1 MGPVSLIIVLYYVKG
16 KEKER
21 KIIPTHW
28 FLNSFFF
35 LQQHNQPF
43 VTLKPNIMAALA
55 NIVSGPTVRIFAD
68 DLTGACDAAL
78 PFHLRGVSSQK
89 TVVLLPEHKRTGAPL
104 KYDESFLAGA
114 GVVAATSESR
124 NVAGDQAARRQ
135 QQVFQE
141 LVEAYGPAGRGCLL
155 YKKVDSTIR
164 GNIGSELAVL
174 MDLHDAKWAFLAP
187 AYVQCGR
194 TTIGGQQLAGGV
206 PVSRTSMRK
215 DPGSPVVNSDLRA
228 SFAAAQ
234 KGRATP
240 LTILNVGLHDLGNLE
255 DICNGS
261 IAANERTVFVVD
273 CMDEND
279 MDLIANAGLALKSL
293 GIFAGSAGLAIAL
306 AKALPGGLAPS
317 VDPGT
322 SELGNNAKGHVAVVS
337 GSMQKVTGEQ
347 LQVLKGVGA
356 VLPFSTKAVASATE
370 ASVFTADVGGNAS
383 LLKQVCATLGAPDAA
398 DGFVACGGDTAT
410 MLLQNLSA
418 HGAQM
423 IGKIQEAVPILKVRG
438 GGSDGK
444 YLCTKSGAL
453 GDRHC
458 LVQCVDRIR
467 SFKTG
472 VDKRPLMGITMGDC
486 CGIGPEIIA
495 KALMRADMKNVAKFV
510 VIGSPERMIFGI
522 DAVAGCT
529 LTVKTVAEPEE
540 ALSAPD
546 GVVCVYSPFKYDLTK
561 IKTGIVCPEAGRCS
575 AEWVIAAVKLA
586 LAERIA
592 AIVTAPLNK
601 EAMHAG
607 GYVYGGHT
615 ELLQQECNAP
625 TSRLCLASAGLVVVH
640 ATCHIPFKDIPVRL
654 ADKGRLLETI
664 RLTRDFCLLRRPG
677 KEPSIAVAGLNPHC
691 EPIFG
696 DEETRIV
703 QPPID
708 EARSNGWHGVSPKP
722 VPADT
727 VFLRA
732 NKGEFDAVV
741 ALYHDQGHIPCKVA
755 GFGDTV
761 NTTLG
766 LPIIRT
772 SVDHGTA
779 FDIAGKGIAHEQN
792 LVTATKMAV
801 ELARGR
807 TVLKTKP

>member
-1 MGPVSLIIVLYYVKG
+1 MRRS
-16 KEKER
+16 
-21 KIIPTHW
+21 
-28 FLNSFFF
+28 S
-35 LQQHNQPF
+35 PF
-43 VTLKPNIMAALA
+43 YL
-55 NIVSGPTVRIFAD
+55 G
-68 DLTGACDAAL
+68 
-78 PFHLRGVSSQK
+78 GVSSQS
-89 TVVLLPEHKRTGAPL
+89 TVVLLPEHKRSKETL
-104 KYDESFLAGA
+104 QYDKCFLTGA

-124 NVAGDQAARRQ
+124 NVAADEAAKLQ
-135 QQVFQE
+135 TQVYSE
-141 LVEAYGPAGRGCLL
+141 LLKAYGPAKEDCLL

-164 GNIGSELAVL
+164 GNIGIELATL
-174 MDLHDAKWAFLAP
+174 MDLHDAKWAILAP

-194 TTIGGQQLAGGV
+194 TTVGGHQLVNGI
-206 PVSRTSMRK
+206 PVSRTSMK
-215 DPGSPVVNSDLRA
+215 NDPGSPVTNSDLRA
-228 SFAAAQ
+228 SFELVE
-234 KGRATP
+234 KSSEKP
-240 LTILNVGLHDLGNLE
+240 LVITQVGLDGLDNLGN
-255 DICNGS
+255 ICKEA
-261 IAANERTVFVVD
+261 IASNTRSVFIVD
-273 CMDEND
+273 CIDEED
-279 MDLIANAGLALKSL
+279 MDKIAEAGLALQPL
-293 GIFAGSAGLAIAL
+293 GIFAGSAGLAKAL
-306 AKALPGGLAPS
+306 VKRLPGGMKPAVNPEIN
-317 VDPGT
+317 
-322 SELGNNAKGHVAVVS
+322 ELGSTSKGHVAVVS
-337 GSMQKVTGEQ
+337 GSVQKITAEQ
-347 LQVLKGVGA
+347 LQVLQSVGSIF
-356 VLPFSTKAVASATE
+356 PFSDKALGDAAE
-370 ASVFTADVGGNAS
+370 ASVFTANVGGKPEV
-383 LLKQVCATLGAPDAA
+383 LKQLCAALNKPDTV
-398 DGFVACGGDTAT
+398 DGIVACGGDTAT
-410 MLLQNLSA
+410 SLLQSLGA

-438 GGSDGK
+438 GGNNGK
-444 YLCTKSGAL
+444 YLCTKAGAL

-472 VDKRPLMGITMGDC
+472 IDKRPLMGITMGDC

-495 KALMRADMKNVAKFV
+495 KALMRTDMKNAAKYV
-510 VIGSPERMIFGI
+510 VIGSPERMQFGI

-529 LTVKTVAEPEE
+529 LQVKTVAEPEE
-540 ALSAPD
+540 ANDAPD
-546 GVVCVYSPFKYDLTK
+546 GVVCVYSPFKYDLSK
-561 IKTGIVCPEAGRCS
+561 IKTGVVCPEAGRCS

-607 GYVYGGHT
+607 GYVFGGHT

-625 TSRLCLASAGLVVVH
+625 TSRLCLASSTAGAGLVVVH
-640 ATCHIPFKDIPVRL
+640 ATCHIPFRDIHLRL

-664 RLTRDFCLLRRPG
+664 RLTREFCLLRKPG
-677 KEPSIAVAGLNPHC
+677 TEPKIAVAGLNPHC

-696 DEETRIV
+696 DEEVRIV

-708 EARSNGWHGVSPKP
+708 EARKNGWHGVSPKP

-741 ALYHDQGHIPCKVA
+741 ALYHDQGHIPAKVA

-792 LVTATKMAV
+792 LVTAAKMAV

-807 TVLKTKP
+807 NLLKNKA